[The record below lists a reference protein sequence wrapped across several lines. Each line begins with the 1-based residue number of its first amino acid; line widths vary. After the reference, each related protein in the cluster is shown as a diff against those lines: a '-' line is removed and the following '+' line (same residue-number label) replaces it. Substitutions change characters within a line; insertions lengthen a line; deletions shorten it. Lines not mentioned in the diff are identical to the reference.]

1 MTKAITFITEKA
13 MSETALKIYAI
24 LMSGFFLIQFTRIIY
39 GLIIDPT
46 LIDAANFGY
55 ADGIPAP

>member
-13 MSETALKIYAI
+13 VSETALKIYAI
-24 LMSGFFLIQFTRIIY
+24 IMSGVFLVQFTRVIY
-39 GLIIDPT
+39 GLLVDPSVIDG
-46 LIDAANFGY
+46 ANFGY